1 MLNFFYPIWAEGSFN
16 NYLNII
22 LPFFNPHP
30 HCLQTL
36 PIKHNAGLTLLNF
49 IATKLNGRQH
59 TDTKWYLLQL
69 CSLKIDNQ
77 KQRSSDCQ
85 HVVYEV
91 IAGLLKKIPRYT
103 MYFRCISILATFWKY
118 VKRDYSILKTYIL
131 WLQVVT
137 RVHSL
142 ISITCELHIV
152 IWHRFVYFSCFPGC
166 TFYAFQKQPL
176 PHRQQVIVKRHLVNK
191 NYLKMWNTT
200 LCGKTYRV

>member
-1 MLNFFYPIWAEGSFN
+1 MLVLHYW
-16 NYLNII
+16 
-22 LPFFNPHP
+22 
-30 HCLQTL
+30 
-36 PIKHNAGLTLLNF
+36 TLL
-49 IATKLNGRQH
+49 ATKLNGRQH

-103 MYFRCISILATFWKY
+103 TYFRCISILATFWKY

-137 RVHSL
+137 RVHPYNYMW
-142 ISITCELHIV
+142 ITHCYLTQICLFFLLS
-152 IWHRFVYFSCFPGC
+152 RMYFLCFPK
-166 TFYAFQKQPL
+166 TIFTAK
-176 PHRQQVIVKRHLVNK
+176 
-191 NYLKMWNTT
+191 TT
-200 LCGKTYRV
+200 GN